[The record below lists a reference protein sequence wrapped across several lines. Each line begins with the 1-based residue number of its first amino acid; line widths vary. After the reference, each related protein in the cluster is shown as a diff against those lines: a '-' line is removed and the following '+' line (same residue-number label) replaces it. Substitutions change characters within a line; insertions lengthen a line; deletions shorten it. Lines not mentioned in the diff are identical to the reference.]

1 MDKNEAQLRLLNYNA
16 GLETIYDRIRKTGN
30 GLDRQL
36 AKDSGGDLFSAFI
49 LGHIVGKS
57 TISKEVLQWIKEGA

>member
-1 MDKNEAQLRLLNYNA
+1 MDKNKAQLRLLNYNA

-36 AKDSGGDLFSAFI
+36 AEGSGGDLFSAFI
-49 LGHIVGKS
+49 LGQIVGKS